1 MVASF
6 HLEDGAREE
15 QALYELRILSHGV
28 PTQPDLDAMQNFD
41 PLTLIFLG
49 LAIFVIYKLRSVLG
63 TRTGTEKPP
72 QEMFDRRR
80 QAEAPAE
87 QDTASNVV
95 PMPNLRQDRPAP
107 PASPEA
113 RLEGVVPAE
122 SPAHAGLLQIMASDA
137 DFDPNEF
144 IGGAR
149 AAYEMIV
156 MAFANGDRK
165 TLKDLLSKE
174 VFEGFDGA
182 IRDRESRNEKVTTQ
196 FVSIDKAEF
205 ADAALR
211 ARNAQVT
218 VKFLSKLIT
227 ATRDAQGNVVDGNAE
242 KVLDV
247 VDIWTFSRDVTSRDP
262 NWRLIAT
269 ESAH

>member
-1 MVASF
+1 
-6 HLEDGAREE
+6 
-15 QALYELRILSHGV
+15 
-28 PTQPDLDAMQNFD
+28 
-41 PLTLIFLG
+41 
-49 LAIFVIYKLRSVLG
+49 
-63 TRTGTEKPP
+63 
-72 QEMFDRRR
+72 
-80 QAEAPAE
+80 
-87 QDTASNVV
+87 
-95 PMPNLRQDRPAP
+95 
-107 PASPEA
+107 
-113 RLEGVVPAE
+113 
-122 SPAHAGLLQIMASDA
+122 
-137 DFDPNEF
+137 
-144 IGGAR
+144 
-149 AAYEMIV
+149 
-156 MAFANGDRK
+156 
-165 TLKDLLSKE
+165 LKDLLSKE